1 MTPEEFRRQAHEL
14 VDFIADYRAG
24 IDQQPVMSTVEPG
37 QVAAQLPA
45 QAPEEGDGG
54 AGLLEDVQRIVMP
67 GLTHWQHPSFFGFFP
82 SNSELSSVLGDMLGS
97 GLGVLGLS
105 WESSP
110 ALSEIEQTVVDWTR
124 QLFGLP
130 EQFRGS
136 IQDSASSSTLIALL
150 CARERAT
157 DFALARGGLQAE
169 EAPLIVYASRYAHSS
184 VEKGALLAGF
194 GRQNIHWI
202 DTDQNHAMDPAALAA
217 AIAQDRA
224 AGRIPAAIVAATGTT
239 TTTAVDPLRELG
251 EIAARQEVW
260 FHVDSAMAGSAMI
273 LPEYRWMWDGIEYAD
288 SVVVN
293 AHKWLGVAFDCSLY
307 FVRDP
312 QHLERVMGTNPSYL
326 RSERDDQVTNLRDW
340 GIPLGRRF
348 RALKLWF
355 MLRAEGAEQLRAR
368 LRRDLENARWL
379 AEQVS
384 SAPGWKLAAP
394 VNLQT
399 VCVVHEPQGA
409 SAEQVDE
416 HTQHWA
422 RQLNL
427 SGRAYVSPAVLEG
440 RWMVRVSIGALG
452 TERSHVEQLWRD
464 LRQVAEGN

>member
-1 MTPEEFRRQAHEL
+1 
-14 VDFIADYRAG
+14 
-24 IDQQPVMSTVEPG
+24 
-37 QVAAQLPA
+37 PA

-82 SNSELSSVLGDMLGS
+82 SNSELSSVLGDMLCT

-202 DTDQNHAMDPAALAA
+202 DTGQNHAMDQP
-217 AIAQDRA
+217 
-224 AGRIPAAIVAATGTT
+224 
-239 TTTAVDPLRELG
+239 
-251 EIAARQEVW
+251 
-260 FHVDSAMAGSAMI
+260 H
-273 LPEYRWMWDGIEYAD
+273 
-288 SVVVN
+288 
-293 AHKWLGVAFDCSLY
+293 
-307 FVRDP
+307 
-312 QHLERVMGTNPSYL
+312 
-326 RSERDDQVTNLRDW
+326 
-340 GIPLGRRF
+340 
-348 RALKLWF
+348 
-355 MLRAEGAEQLRAR
+355 
-368 LRRDLENARWL
+368 
-379 AEQVS
+379 
-384 SAPGWKLAAP
+384 
-394 VNLQT
+394 
-399 VCVVHEPQGA
+399 
-409 SAEQVDE
+409 
-416 HTQHWA
+416 
-422 RQLNL
+422 
-427 SGRAYVSPAVLEG
+427 
-440 RWMVRVSIGALG
+440 
-452 TERSHVEQLWRD
+452 
-464 LRQVAEGN
+464 